1 MTKNVAILGGGVG
14 GLSAAHELIERG
26 FAVTVYERRDVF
38 GGKARSIP
46 VAGTG
51 QGGRPDLPGEHGFRF
66 FPGFYRHLPDT
77 MSRIPYAGNS
87 TVVQNLVEAT
97 RIHVARAGQAPII
110 LTARIPQDAGD
121 WKVAIQEVFKGIG
134 VPDDEVL
141 FFADRMFI
149 LVTSCPERMD
159 TEYEQIPWW
168 TFIEAD
174 KHSAAYQT
182 MLGKG
187 LTRSL
192 VAVRAQEASTRTAGR
207 TLAQLLYGLMTLG
220 GFDRLLNGP
229 TSDVW
234 LTPWVTYLR
243 QRGVQF
249 RGGVT
254 VKALHATAAG
264 VTSVTVESGGQSQEI
279 TADCYI
285 AALPVEVITPLVDEP
300 LKNAAPSLANLGKL
314 RTAWMNGIQFYLTD
328 DVPLQFGHS
337 LYADSPWALT
347 SISQRQFWTP
357 VNLADFGDGKV
368 GGILSVDI
376 SDWEVP
382 GILFGKPALQCSADE
397 VEKETWA
404 QIQQHVNV
412 DGAVV
417 LRDGNLRRWFL
428 DPDVVFP
435 NPQGVTVNLEPLMI
449 NTSGSLQYRPE
460 AFTEIPNLFLA
471 SDYVRTNTDVACME
485 AANEAARRAVN
496 ALLDREGSRAA
507 RASVWPLRVPEI
519 FQPFIDYD
527 RLRFLLGL
535 PHAGAKQGWW
545 NKTVG
550 RAYGAFTSLGG
561 RHPR

>member
-1 MTKNVAILGGGVG
+1 MTKSAAILGGGVA
-14 GLSAAHELIERG
+14 GLSAAHELVERG
-26 FAVTVYERRDVF
+26 FTVSVYERRDVF

-46 VAGTG
+46 LTGTG
-51 QGGRPDLPGEHGFRF
+51 ESGRKDLPGEHGFRF

-77 MSRIPYAGNS
+77 MKRIPYAGNAS
-87 TVVQNLVEAT
+87 VFDNLVEAT
-97 RIHVARAGQAPII
+97 RIHVARAGQPQII
-110 LTARIPQDAGD
+110 LAARIPQTPDD
-121 WKVAIQEVFKGIG
+121 WVVAVQEVFKGIG
-134 VPDDEVL
+134 VPDEEVL
-141 FFADRMFI
+141 FFAERMFV

-168 TFIEAD
+168 TSIEAD

-207 TLAQLLYGLMTLG
+207 TLAQLLHGLMTLG

-234 LTPWVTYLR
+234 LTPWVNYL
-243 QRGVQF
+243 QQQGVDF
-249 RGGVT
+249 YGGVT

-264 VTSVTVESGGQSQEI
+264 ILSVTAELNGQTREI
-279 TADCYI
+279 TADYYI
-285 AALPVEVITPLVDEP
+285 AALPVEVITPLVDAP
-300 LKNAAPSLANLGKL
+300 LKALAPSMANLDKL
-314 RTAWMNGIQFYLTD
+314 KTAWMNGIQFYMTA
-328 DVPLQFGHS
+328 DVPMEFGHS

-347 SISQRQFWTP
+347 SISQRQFWRP
-357 VNLADFGDGKV
+357 VNLANFGDGKV

-376 SDWEVP
+376 SDWEQP
-382 GILFGKPALQCSADE
+382 GILDGKKAMDCTAEE

-404 QIQQHVNV
+404 QIQEHVNV
-412 DGAVV
+412 GGSEV
-417 LRDGNLRRWFL
+417 LRDDNLQRWFL

-435 NPQGVTVNLEPLMI
+435 NPSGVTVNLEPLMI

-471 SDYVRTNTDVACME
+471 SDYVKTNTDVACME

-496 ALLDREGSRAA
+496 ALLDREGSSTN
-507 RASVWPLRVPEI
+507 RASVWPLQVPEI
-519 FQPFIDYD
+519 LKPLIDYD
-527 RLRFLLGL
+527 RLRFRLGL
-535 PHAGAKQGWW
+535 QHAGTKQGLW
-545 NKTVG
+545 NKMMG
-550 RAYGAFTSLGG
+550 RIYGALA
-561 RHPR
+561 

>member
-1 MTKNVAILGGGVG
+1 MAKTVAILGGGVG

-26 FAVTVYERRDVF
+26 FAVKVYEQRAVF

-51 QGGRPDLPGEHGFRF
+51 QGGRQDLPGEHGFRF

-77 MSRIPYAGNS
+77 MSRIPFAGSS
-87 TVVQNLVEAT
+87 TVDKNLVEAT
-97 RIHVARAGQAPII
+97 RINVARAGQAPII
-110 LTARIPQDAGD
+110 LTARIPQGASD
-121 WKVAIQEVFKGIG
+121 WIVAIQEVFKGIG
-134 VPDDEVL
+134 VPDEEVL
-141 FFADRMFI
+141 FFAQRMFV

-159 TEYEQIPWW
+159 REYEQIPWW

-174 KHSAAYQT
+174 KHSLAYQT

-234 LTPWVTYLR
+234 LTPWVEYLR
-243 QRGVQF
+243 QRGVEF
-249 RGGVT
+249 HDGAT
-254 VKALHATAAG
+254 VKSLRATG
-264 VTSVTVESGGQSQEI
+264 TGITSVATEADGQTQEI
-279 TADCYI
+279 AADYYI
-285 AALPVEVITPLVDEP
+285 AALPVEVMTPLVDAA
-300 LKNAAPSLANLGKL
+300 LKALAPSLANLDKL
-314 RTAWMNGIQFYLTD
+314 RTAWMNGIQFYLTT
-328 DVPLQFGHS
+328 DVPMQFGHS

-357 VNLADFGDGKV
+357 VNLEDFGDGKV

-382 GILFGKPALQCSADE
+382 GVLFGKTAMQCSPEE

-412 DGAVV
+412 DGALV
-417 LRDGNLRRWFL
+417 LRDDNLRQWFL

-435 NPQGVTVNLEPLMI
+435 NPDGVTVNLEPLMI

-460 AFTEIPNLFLA
+460 VFTEIPNLFLA
-471 SDYVRTNTDVACME
+471 SDYVKTNTDVACME

-496 ALLDREGSRAA
+496 ALLDRERSSAA
-507 RASVWPLRVPEI
+507 RAGVWPLKVPEI

-527 RLRFLLGL
+527 RLRFRLGL
-535 PHAGAKQGWW
+535 KHAGAKQGWW
-545 NKTVG
+545 NKAAGLVF
-550 RAYGAFTSLGG
+550 GALTSHGG
-561 RHPR
+561 R

>member
-1 MTKNVAILGGGVG
+1 MAKTVAILGGGVG

-26 FAVTVYERRDVF
+26 FTVKVYERRDVF

-51 QGGRPDLPGEHGFRF
+51 QEGRPDLPGEHGFRF

-87 TVVQNLVEAT
+87 TVDKNLVEAT
-97 RIHVARAGQAPII
+97 RIYVAHAGQAPII
-110 LTARIPQDAGD
+110 LTARIPQDASD
-121 WKVAIQEVFKGIG
+121 WIVAIQEVFKGIG
-134 VPDDEVL
+134 VPDEEVL
-141 FFADRMFI
+141 FFAQRMFV

-159 TEYEQIPWW
+159 QEYEQIPWW

-174 KHSAAYQT
+174 KHSLAYQT

-234 LTPWVTYLR
+234 LTPWIEYLR
-243 QRGVQF
+243 QRGVEF
-249 RGGVT
+249 HGGVT
-254 VKALHATAAG
+254 VKALRATAAG
-264 VTSVTVESGGQSQEI
+264 IISVAAEADGQTQEI
-279 TADCYI
+279 AADYYV
-285 AALPVEVITPLVDEP
+285 AALPVEVMTPLVDAV
-300 LKNAAPSLANLGKL
+300 LKALAPSLANLDKL
-314 RTAWMNGIQFYLTD
+314 RTAWMNGIQFYLTT
-328 DVPLQFGHS
+328 DVPMQFGHS

-357 VNLADFGDGKV
+357 VNLGDFGDGRV

-382 GILFGKPALQCSADE
+382 GVLFGKTAMQCSSDE

-412 DGAVV
+412 DGALV
-417 LRDGNLRRWFL
+417 LRDDNLRRWFL

-435 NPQGVTVNLEPLMI
+435 NPDGVTVNLEPLMI

-471 SDYVRTNTDVACME
+471 SDYVKTNTDVACME

-496 ALLDREGSRAA
+496 ALLDREGSSAA
-507 RASVWPLRVPEI
+507 RANVWPLQVPEI

-527 RLRFLLGL
+527 RLRFHLGL
-535 PHAGAKQGWW
+535 SHAGATQGLW
-545 NKTVG
+545 NRVVG
-550 RAYGAFTSLGG
+550 RLSGALGLG
-561 RHPR
+561 RKE